1 MVLFMAKFK
10 VGDLIVANEQAN
22 SHYSITSD
30 GWVGIVQGI
39 ESDSSIRVVP
49 AYDPADPSEYYVC
62 PDYFDL
68 YSTGM
73 YSIKNNQLLIYL
85 LEDKF
90 DQIIAFL
97 EDTETNGD
105 KDIYSSIASIL
116 CDLPYEDCIVTDSQK
131 RVNKIGSIQR
141 CNAIRLLRPLVELCN
156 KELKNH
162 R

>member
-1 MVLFMAKFK
+1 MAKFK
-10 VGDLIVANEQAN
+10 VGDLIVANKQADF
-22 SHYSITSD
+22 HYSITRN
-30 GWVGIVQGI
+30 GWVGIVQDI
-39 ESDSSIRVVP
+39 ESDSIIKAVP
-49 AYDPADPSEYYVC
+49 ADDPNRPLAFDLC

-97 EDTETNGD
+97 EDTATNGD

-116 CDLPYEDCIVTDSQK
+116 YDLPYEDCIVTDSLKQ
-131 RVNKIGSIQR
+131 VNQAGSMRRNKVIQ
-141 CNAIRLLRPLVELCN
+141 LLRPLVEICD
-156 KELKNH
+156 KALKNH

>member
-1 MVLFMAKFK
+1 MAKFK
-10 VGDLIVANEQAN
+10 VGDFVVANEQADLY
-22 SHYSITSD
+22 YSVTRD
-30 GWVGIVQGI
+30 GWVGIVRDI
-39 ESDSSIRVVP
+39 ESDDSIGVVSANDPTGSSHF
-49 AYDPADPSEYYVC
+49 YVC

-97 EDTETNGD
+97 EDTATNGD

-131 RVNKIGSIQR
+131 RVNQTGSMQRNQVIQ
-141 CNAIRLLRPLVELCN
+141 LLRPLVELCDE
-156 KELKNH
+156 ELKKS
-162 R
+162 